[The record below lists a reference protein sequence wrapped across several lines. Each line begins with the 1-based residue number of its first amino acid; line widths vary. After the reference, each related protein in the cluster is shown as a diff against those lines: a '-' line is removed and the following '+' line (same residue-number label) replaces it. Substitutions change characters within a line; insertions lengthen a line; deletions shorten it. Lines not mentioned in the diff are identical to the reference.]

1 LFWRRSANVAWLNWV
16 EQRGLGGAIGKRHTR
31 RSHIRKDGIPTVDIN
46 GTHRFAAGRQA
57 VWDALHN
64 SAVLQKSIPGAQ
76 EVAWQGTSAIS
87 ARIHIGIGPINGD
100 YEGQVQVVENSA
112 PSHLKLAINRTSLQ
126 AEANIDLADDGAG
139 TMLTYQANA
148 KMSGVLA
155 MADNVIGKQAAQLA
169 LGQFFKSFE
178 QNIA

>member
-1 LFWRRSANVAWLNWV
+1 MDL
-16 EQRGLGGAIGKRHTR
+16 
-31 RSHIRKDGIPTVDIN
+31 N
-46 GTHRFAAGRQA
+46 GTHRFATSRQA

-64 SAVLQKSIPGAQ
+64 STALQKSIPGAQ

-126 AEANIDLADDGAG
+126 AEATIELAEDGAG
-139 TMLTYQANA
+139 SVLTYQANA
-148 KMSGVLA
+148 KMSGALA
-155 MADNVIGKQAAQLA
+155 LADNVIGKQAAQIA
-169 LGQFFKSFE
+169 LGQFFKNFE
-178 QNIA
+178 QHIA